1 MSKRKPLDPSKTTP
15 RSLWTDA
22 KDHLTGARLLVDN
35 SKAAETV
42 ARAERQK
49 ARRNPLMQPT
59 VLLVCSSL
67 EAGFKTYL
75 NHHGGTTGPPA

>member
-1 MSKRKPLDPSKTTP
+1 M
-15 RSLWTDA
+15 
-22 KDHLTGARLLVDN
+22 DN

-42 ARAERQK
+42 ARAEGQK